1 MTEVKLLPS
10 MSTVFPLCMGPINKP
25 LSLQVWPFFVP
36 QRNLCIKWEGL
47 RVLQLTRQDLLV
59 FLPLLRGP
67 SGTSVY
73 ITIVPFGGLIDR

>member
-36 QRNLCIKWEGL
+36 QRNLCIKWEALSIL
-47 RVLQLTRQDLLV
+47 RLTRQDLLV
-59 FLPLLRGP
+59 FLSLPRSP
-67 SGTSVY
+67 DGTSVRM
-73 ITIVPFGGLIDR
+73 TIVPPGSLTDR